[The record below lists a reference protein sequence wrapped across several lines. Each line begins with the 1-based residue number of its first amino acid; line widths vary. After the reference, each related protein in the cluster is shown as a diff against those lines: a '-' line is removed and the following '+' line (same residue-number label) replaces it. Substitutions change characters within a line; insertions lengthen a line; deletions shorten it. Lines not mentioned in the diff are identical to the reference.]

1 MMSQKEK
8 ALAIVDEYSL
18 YHAGTAIAVGAMGG
32 QFGADTVALTA
43 LTISMIESICNV
55 YGIHDR
61 KAKNIHIATAIARLT
76 YKGTV
81 LAKTILNWI
90 PMGCLANGATSYFL
104 TRNAGL
110 KCIQEIE
117 RGKMN
122 VKGQLVQGLKDISVT
137 VVSSQLGN
145 SIENLPEHLSEDF
158 VENIKETLNSDVSMD
173 LGTDSLISCIEN
185 IPTEAM
191 AGIDKA
197 IGISLRAAVIKCLQG
212 GAKTNTSE
220 MMSKVI
226 LGALVSMIDEH
237 TKMSESEVNF
247 RIMLKD
253 KHYKTFE
260 TFLKNTA
267 SRFDEIEKERSKY
280 EAVKY
285 CLTEMCDCCKVYF
298 GLDSKS
304 ILNSILDNPYDK
316 AIEIEYNHYLSLISE
331 SDNLDSILAKSS
343 MLYYSLI
350 MINFKYNLPNASFEK
365 TDDALI
371 YMISER
377 IRTNSRLLEKED
389 PQVIAFNLS
398 KFIQKKYKHISTNN
412 YIPFECLDTELL
424 QGEIDK
430 QCKCQVT
437 FWVNIAKVSSEERC
451 VWTDCVALYMQLFRL
466 KSLVKEYTFPMYKD
480 DNLIYQIAETI
491 KPQIPLVSKYSTQQ
505 IAYFIAE
512 AYDRAMV

>member
-1 MMSQKEK
+1 MMSPKEK
-8 ALAIVDEYSL
+8 ALAIVDDYSL

-43 LTISMIESICNV
+43 LTVSMIESICNV

-90 PMGCLANGATSYFL
+90 PMGCLANGATTYFL
-104 TRNAGL
+104 TRNAGI

-122 VKGQLVQGLKDISVT
+122 VKGQLVQGLKDLSVT
-137 VVSSQLGN
+137 VVASQLGD
-145 SIENLPEHLSEDF
+145 SIEHLPEHLSEDV
-158 VENIKETLNSDVSMD
+158 VENIKETLNSDVSAD

-191 AGIDKA
+191 AGINKA

-220 MMSKVI
+220 MLSKVI
-226 LGALVSMIDEH
+226 LGALVSMINEH
-237 TKMSESEVNF
+237 TKMSESEVHF

-260 TFLKNTA
+260 TFLQNTA
-267 SRFDEIEKERSKY
+267 SHYDEIEKERGVY

-285 CLTEMCDCCKVYF
+285 CISGISDGCKVYF

-316 AIEIEYNHYLSLISE
+316 SIEMEYNYYLSLISK
-331 SDNLDSILAKSS
+331 SDNLDSIWAKSS

-350 MINFKYNLPNASFEK
+350 RINYKYNLPNVSFER
-365 TDDALI
+365 TDDKLI
-371 YMISER
+371 YMIAGR
-377 IRTNSRLLEKED
+377 IQNCSRLLEKENL
-389 PQVIAFNLS
+389 QVIAYNLS
-398 KFIQKKYKHISTNN
+398 LFIQQNHNSIRTRST
-412 YIPFECLDTELL
+412 IPLGCFDAEMW
-424 QGEIDK
+424 QREID
-430 QCKCQVT
+430 QLCKHQVS
-437 FWVNIAKVSSEERC
+437 FWVNIAKKSSEERC

-466 KSLVKEYTFPMYKD
+466 KSLVKDDTSPMYKD

-491 KPQIPLVSKYSTQQ
+491 KPHIPILSQYSTQQ

-512 AYDRAMV
+512 AYDQSIS